1 MPRTL
6 EITVS
11 PDRSEQVVNLLRE
24 RHGVLGIRL
33 QRGASIVPTGDVITV
48 DLLDRSL
55 AGAASVLHERV
66 ISVDP
71 SSSMTT
77 SGPLS
82 VMSAEHAVAIAN
94 DTSEATWEEMD
105 RAMAADSNTTL
116 HALLVMA
123 ISGLVAT
130 VGISQDALHLVV
142 AAMVIA
148 PGFQP
153 ILRGVLRLIAQADR
167 PFLGWRQLLEAYG
180 ALLVGAGATALLLPA
195 LGEDATGGSA
205 SYLPPGVLI
214 EYWTTIS
221 PMSILVALIGGV
233 AGALL
238 IASNRSV
245 LTAGVMVALALVPSA
260 AITAIGLVQ
269 LDFALAA
276 QGAARWALEVALVA
290 GASTAVFFV
299 KRATV
304 HGGRP
309 LM

>member
-6 EITVS
+6 QITVS
-11 PDRSEQVVNLLRE
+11 PDRSQQVVTLLQE
-24 RHGVLGIRL
+24 RDGVLGIRL
-33 QRGASIVPTGDVITV
+33 QHGASIVPNGDVITV
-48 DLLDRSL
+48 DVLDRSL
-55 AGAASVLHERV
+55 SRIVAVLHERV
-66 ISVDP
+66 V
-71 SSSMTT
+71 SSIPGSSITS

-116 HALLVMA
+116 HALIVMA
-123 ISGLVAT
+123 LSGAVAT
-130 VGISQDALHLVV
+130 VGIAQNALHLVV

-153 ILRGVLRLIAQADR
+153 IVRGVLRLIAHADR
-167 PFLGWRQLLEAYG
+167 PLLGWRQLGEGYG
-180 ALLVGAGATALLLPA
+180 ALLIGAGATALLLSA
-195 LGEDATGGSA
+195 GGEGATGGSA
-205 SYLPPGVLI
+205 SYLPAGVLI

-221 PMSILVALIGGV
+221 PMSILVAVIGGA

-245 LTAGVMVALALVPSA
+245 LTAGVMIALALVPSA
-260 AITAIGLVQ
+260 AIIAIGLVQ
-269 LDFALAA
+269 LDFALAG
-276 QGAARWALEVALVA
+276 QGAARWGLEVALVA
-290 GASTAVFFV
+290 GASAAVFFV

-304 HGGRP
+304 HDSRS
-309 LM
+309 MM